1 MLESSSTAHQATWNP
16 AKLDHF
22 LAQVQALVEM
32 HNLQRKEL
40 LDTKSALL
48 EAQSELNAA
57 KRSMALQSIQQT
69 EAADLTST
77 SLLADAMHAVP
88 EEASSATQ
96 IENDAEM
103 KWSHSTAVQGS
114 KSTYSPQPPQSKDLR
129 AFDSNT
135 IQKLLEEIN
144 SCIALLEE

>member
-1 MLESSSTAHQATWNP
+1 MLESSSTAPKATWSP

-40 LDTKSALL
+40 LETKSALL

-57 KRSMALQSIQQT
+57 KRSMAPQSIQQT
-69 EAADLTST
+69 ETADLTTNSILT
-77 SLLADAMHAVP
+77 DALHAVP
-88 EEASSATQ
+88 EEAPSATP
-96 IENDAEM
+96 IENDVEM

>member
-1 MLESSSTAHQATWNP
+1 
-16 AKLDHF
+16 
-22 LAQVQALVEM
+22 
-32 HNLQRKEL
+32 
-40 LDTKSALL
+40 
-48 EAQSELNAA
+48 
-57 KRSMALQSIQQT
+57 
-69 EAADLTST
+69 
-77 SLLADAMHAVP
+77 MHAVP

-129 AFDSNT
+129 AFDSKT

>member
-32 HNLQRKEL
+32 YNLQRKEL

-69 EAADLTST
+69 EAADFDIHFPPSRCDACCSRG
-77 SLLADAMHAVP
+77 SL
-88 EEASSATQ
+88 
-96 IENDAEM
+96 
-103 KWSHSTAVQGS
+103 
-114 KSTYSPQPPQSKDLR
+114 
-129 AFDSNT
+129 FSNANR
-135 IQKLLEEIN
+135 KR
-144 SCIALLEE
+144 C